1 MVAMSA
7 QAFATSKTV
16 SVTEAGTLSTL
27 IPASE
32 KNAITSL
39 TVSSTLN
46 GTGIRFIREMA
57 GLDIEGETTDGKLTE
72 LNIAGIELTDG
83 GDAYYE
89 DAWSKYYTATSYDV
103 SEDNDLYYCTDLSY
117 AFTGTNLTK
126 VVWPATMWEVGENAL
141 AYCSDLKEFVLG
153 SETNEIKP
161 HAFSRC
167 SGLEK
172 ITLTPKIIY
181 IDEFAFSDCSSLK
194 SIALPAGL
202 EMLDK
207 SCFLG
212 CSSLASVTFGD
223 VTEIREKVFYG
234 CKALTNVVLPA
245 TLTKLDKAAFDG
257 CSSLTE
263 ITLPKKLKTLGEA
276 VFEGCTAL
284 EAINV
289 AEGNASFAS
298 ADGVLFNKAKTNLLA
313 FPAGKTGAY
322 AVPSG
327 TEEIAASAF
336 SRCVGLSAITL
347 PETLTTIGDE
357 VFYRCTGLTEL
368 ALPNSVTSIG
378 ESFVYRCSALKSVK
392 LGSGIS
398 TVGESMFYYAN
409 GLESIDVP
417 EGYTSIGY
425 EAFASCSALESFTIK
440 VAAPIAITADVF
452 EDVDLN
458 TCVLNVPE
466 EGVEAYKADAQW
478 GKFKNINGI
487 MPSGVNDVVSSID
500 ANVSVADGVLTI
512 DGAQG
517 DISVYNIGGV
527 RLANGSER
535 LSVTLSKGVYIV
547 TLNGK
552 ATKVIV
558 K

>member
-1 MVAMSA
+1 MVAAVLMVAMSA

-39 TVSSTLN
+39 TVSGTLN

-126 VVWPATMWEVGENAL
+126 VVWPATMWEVSENAL

-153 SETNEIKP
+153 SGMN
-161 HAFSRC
+161 
-167 SGLEK
+167 
-172 ITLTPKIIY
+172 
-181 IDEFAFSDCSSLK
+181 
-194 SIALPAGL
+194 
-202 EMLDK
+202 
-207 SCFLG
+207 
-212 CSSLASVTFGD
+212 
-223 VTEIREKVFYG
+223 
-234 CKALTNVVLPA
+234 
-245 TLTKLDKAAFDG
+245 
-257 CSSLTE
+257 
-263 ITLPKKLKTLGEA
+263 
-276 VFEGCTAL
+276 
-284 EAINV
+284 
-289 AEGNASFAS
+289 
-298 ADGVLFNKAKTNLLA
+298 
-313 FPAGKTGAY
+313 
-322 AVPSG
+322 
-327 TEEIAASAF
+327 
-336 SRCVGLSAITL
+336 
-347 PETLTTIGDE
+347 
-357 VFYRCTGLTEL
+357 
-368 ALPNSVTSIG
+368 
-378 ESFVYRCSALKSVK
+378 
-392 LGSGIS
+392 

-425 EAFASCSALESFTIK
+425 EAFASCSALKSVTLPSTINAIAAEAFYGCSALESFTIK

-527 RLANGSER
+527 RLANGSVR

>member
-1 MVAMSA
+1 MVAAVLMVAMSA

-16 SVTEAGTLSTL
+16 TVTEAGTLSTL

-39 TVSSTLN
+39 TVSGTLN

-103 SEDNDLYYCTDLSY
+103 SEDNDLNYCTDLSY

-167 SGLEK
+167 SALET

-212 CSSLASVTFGD
+212 CSSLAIVTFGN

-284 EAINV
+284 KAINV

-368 ALPNSVTSIG
+368 TLPNSVTSIG
-378 ESFVYRCSALKSVK
+378 ESFVYRCSAL
-392 LGSGIS
+392 
-398 TVGESMFYYAN
+398 
-409 GLESIDVP
+409 
-417 EGYTSIGY
+417 
-425 EAFASCSALESFTIK
+425 ESFTIK
-440 VAAPIAITADVF
+440 VAAPITITADVF

-458 TCVLNVPE
+458 TCALNVPE

-527 RLANGSER
+527 RLANGSVR

>member
-39 TVSSTLN
+39 TVSGTLN

-167 SGLEK
+167 SALET

-327 TEEIAASAF
+327 TEEIAAP
-336 SRCVGLSAITL
+336 IT
-347 PETLTTIGDE
+347 
-357 VFYRCTGLTEL
+357 
-368 ALPNSVTSIG
+368 
-378 ESFVYRCSALKSVK
+378 
-392 LGSGIS
+392 
-398 TVGESMFYYAN
+398 
-409 GLESIDVP
+409 
-417 EGYTSIGY
+417 
-425 EAFASCSALESFTIK
+425 
-440 VAAPIAITADVF
+440 ITADVF

-500 ANVSVADGVLTI
+500 ASVSVANGVLTI

-527 RLANGSER
+527 RLANGSVR

>member
-1 MVAMSA
+1 MVAAVLMVAMSA

-16 SVTEAGTLSTL
+16 TVTEAGTLSTL

-39 TVSSTLN
+39 TVSGTLN
-46 GTGIRFIREMA
+46 GTDIRFIREMA

-167 SGLEK
+167 SALET

-327 TEEIAASAF
+327 TEEIAAP
-336 SRCVGLSAITL
+336 IT
-347 PETLTTIGDE
+347 
-357 VFYRCTGLTEL
+357 
-368 ALPNSVTSIG
+368 
-378 ESFVYRCSALKSVK
+378 
-392 LGSGIS
+392 
-398 TVGESMFYYAN
+398 
-409 GLESIDVP
+409 
-417 EGYTSIGY
+417 
-425 EAFASCSALESFTIK
+425 
-440 VAAPIAITADVF
+440 ITADVF

-487 MPSGVNDVVSSID
+487 MPSGMNDVVSSID
-500 ANVSVADGVLTI
+500 TNVSVADGVLTI

-527 RLANGSER
+527 RLANGSVR
-535 LSVTLSKGVYIV
+535 LSVTLNKGVYVI

>member
-1 MVAMSA
+1 M
-7 QAFATSKTV
+7 
-16 SVTEAGTLSTL
+16 
-27 IPASE
+27 
-32 KNAITSL
+32 
-39 TVSSTLN
+39 
-46 GTGIRFIREMA
+46 
-57 GLDIEGETTDGKLTE
+57 
-72 LNIAGIELTDG
+72 
-83 GDAYYE
+83 
-89 DAWSKYYTATSYDV
+89 
-103 SEDNDLYYCTDLSY
+103 
-117 AFTGTNLTK
+117 
-126 VVWPATMWEVGENAL
+126 
-141 AYCSDLKEFVLG
+141 
-153 SETNEIKP
+153 
-161 HAFSRC
+161 
-167 SGLEK
+167 
-172 ITLTPKIIY
+172 
-181 IDEFAFSDCSSLK
+181 
-194 SIALPAGL
+194 
-202 EMLDK
+202 
-207 SCFLG
+207 G

-368 ALPNSVTSIG
+368 TLPNSVTSIG
-378 ESFVYRCSALKSVK
+378 ESFVCRCSALKSVT

-425 EAFASCSALESFTIK
+425 EAFASCSALKSVTLPSTIGTIAAEAFYGCSALESFTIK
-440 VAAPIAITADVF
+440 VAAPIAITTDVF

-458 TCVLNVPE
+458 TCALNVPE

-500 ANVSVADGVLTI
+500 ASVSVANGVLTI

-535 LSVTLSKGVYIV
+535 LSVTLNKGVYIV

>member
-39 TVSSTLN
+39 TVSGTLN
-46 GTGIRFIREMA
+46 GTDIRFIREMA

-167 SGLEK
+167 SALET

-284 EAINV
+284 QAINV
-289 AEGNASFAS
+289 AEGNASFAA

-368 ALPNSVTSIG
+368 TLPNSVTSIG

-398 TVGESMFYYAN
+398 TVGESMFDYAN

-458 TCVLNVPE
+458 TCALNVPE

-487 MPSGVNDVVSSID
+487 MPSGVNDVVSTID
-500 ANVSVADGVLTI
+500 ASVSVANGVLTI

-535 LSVTLSKGVYIV
+535 LSVMLSKGVYIV